1 MMNGRF
7 TFGLREAIA
16 LALLAIAIAVA
27 VAMLHS

>member
-7 TFGLREAIA
+7 TFGLREGIV

>member
-1 MMNGRF
+1 MLNGRF
-7 TFGLREAIA
+7 TFGLREAIV